1 MPAVL
6 TLGTTW
12 PIKCERTQ
20 PMARPGRPS
29 RTAIFERLNRA
40 VGELYGAIGRLPE
53 PIEGEDIWEGIW
65 FEETHN
71 STALEGNTLILREV
85 KTLLEEGRAV
95 GHKELREYLEVQG
108 YAEAAQW
115 VYGRAFEV
123 PVHDEDN
130 RVAAKMIS
138 LHELREIHRRTVEPV
153 WRHFPPADHDGNEGP
168 GSYRRHDIE
177 PFLSGMQPPPWPDV
191 PPQMNDWEAAANS
204 MIDYFT
210 AWLDRDD
217 RSIDRSD
224 PTTHPIAHLAELHA
238 HFERIHPFRDGNGR
252 AGRLALNLMLVRMF
266 YPPAIIYKRDR
277 PKYLKALERADRG
290 DPCPLGELLAR
301 SLIGGI
307 DRFLLPSL
315 AGPQRLIP
323 MTALA
328 DKDLST
334 IALRRAAERGRL
346 RAQRRNDQWYSTRK
360 WVNDYKASRRRG
372 RASTGSTPTHPRPAP
387 RKTARESEPAEPETL
402 F

>member
-1 MPAVL
+1 
-6 TLGTTW
+6 
-12 PIKCERTQ
+12 
-20 PMARPGRPS
+20 MARPGRPS
-29 RTAIFERLNRA
+29 RSAVFDRLNRS
-40 VGELYGAIGRLPE
+40 VSELYATVGRLPE
-53 PIEGEDIWEGIW
+53 PIEGEGIWEGIW
-65 FEETHN
+65 YEETHN

-95 GHKELREYLEVQG
+95 GDKELREYLEVQG

-123 PVHDEDN
+123 PVHDAFDE
-130 RVAAKMIS
+130 VMGPLIS
-138 LHELREIHRRTVEPV
+138 LRELREIHRRTVEPV
-153 WRHFPPADHDGNEGP
+153 WRHFPPADHDAGEGP

-177 PFLSGMQPPPWPDV
+177 PFPSGMQPPPWPDV
-191 PPQMNDWEAAANS
+191 APQMTDWEREANE
-204 MIDYFT
+204 MIGYYT
-210 AWLDRDD
+210 EWLDQD
-217 RSIDRSD
+217 SPIDRAD
-224 PTTHPIAHLAELHA
+224 PATHPIAKLAHLHA

-266 YPPAIIYKRDR
+266 YPPAIVYKRDR
-277 PKYLKALERADRG
+277 PKYLRGLERADRG

-301 SLIGGI
+301 TLIHGI

-315 AGPQRLIP
+315 AGPQRLVP
-323 MTALA
+323 MSALA
-328 DKDLST
+328 DRDLSP

-360 WVNDYKASRRRG
+360 WVDEYKASRRRG
-372 RASTGSTPTHPRPAP
+372 RASTPPQTPVHPRAKT
-387 RKTARESEPAEPETL
+387 RKAESDDTELGRL

>member
-1 MPAVL
+1 
-6 TLGTTW
+6 
-12 PIKCERTQ
+12 
-20 PMARPGRPS
+20 MARPGRPS
-29 RTAIFERLNRA
+29 RSAVFERLNRS
-40 VGELYGAIGRLPE
+40 VSELYGVIGRLPE
-53 PIEGEDIWEGIW
+53 PIEGEEIWAGIW

-115 VYGRAFEV
+115 VYRRAFEV
-123 PVHDEDN
+123 PVHDERDF
-130 RVAAKMIS
+130 VAAPIIS
-138 LHELREIHRRTVEPV
+138 LGELREIHRLTVEPV
-153 WRHFPPADHDGNEGP
+153 WRHFPPSDHDVKEGP

-177 PFLSGMQPPPWPDV
+177 PFVSGMKPPPWPDV
-191 PPQMNDWEAAANS
+191 APQMTDWEANAS
-204 MIDYFT
+204 RMIDYFT
-210 AWLDRDD
+210 AWLDQNSD
-217 RSIDRSD
+217 IDRTD
-224 PTTHPIAHLAELHA
+224 PTTHPIAMLADLHA

-252 AGRLALNLMLVRMF
+252 AGRLALNLMLVKMF

-277 PKYLKALERADRG
+277 PKYLRALERADKG

-301 SLIGGI
+301 TLIHGI
-307 DRFLLPSL
+307 DRFLLPNL
-315 AGPQRLIP
+315 AGPQRLVP

-328 DKDLST
+328 DKDLSI

-360 WVNDYKASRRRG
+360 WVDEYRRSRQRG
-372 RASTGSTPTHPRPAP
+372 RAADPAPSVHPRL
-387 RKTARESEPAEPETL
+387 TAKQPETDEPARL